1 MTADTKGVSSRLQVA
16 CAALFV
22 ALAAGACGSA
32 EGPNRN
38 VAPAQGPPEVVLNTV
53 EQHARQFDDDLPV
66 REAGTQQELAAATY
80 LTGHLQRAGYTV
92 RLESVPVGDLVRS
105 TDVVALPPSGGEPRA
120 VVAVPYDTVPKL
132 ALQGEDLGVF
142 LELARALRVVQSEH
156 AVEFVALGAELTDRD
171 GGNLG
176 TRRLVRLLVDAEV
189 APPVVVIAV
198 APGRG
203 FDATG
208 TSVASDLDGVAASA
222 GVERSVDV
230 PDPALPTLIES
241 TKVLGAANL
250 EFAVARGGAKEV
262 GSVLLSWLEERSR

>member
-1 MTADTKGVSSRLQVA
+1 MTADTKGASSRLPLA

-22 ALAAGACGSA
+22 ALAAGGCGSA
-32 EGPNRN
+32 EGPDRN

-105 TDVVALPPSGGEPRA
+105 TDVIALPPSGGDPRA

-132 ALQGEDLGVF
+132 SPQGEDLGVF
-142 LELARALRVVQSEH
+142 LELARALRADQSAH
-156 AVEFVALGAELTDRD
+156 AVEFVALGAELTNRD

-176 TRRLVRLLVDAEV
+176 TRRLVRLLVDADV

-208 TSVASDLDGVAASA
+208 TSVATDLDEIASSA
-222 GVERSVDV
+222 GLGRSVDAA
-230 PDPALPTLIES
+230 DPALPRLMES
-241 TKVLGAANL
+241 TRVMGAANL
-250 EFAVARGGAKEV
+250 EFAIARGGVEEV

>member
-1 MTADTKGVSSRLQVA
+1 MTVDTKGVSSRLPVA
-16 CAALFV
+16 CAALAV
-22 ALAAGACGSA
+22 ALVVGACGSA
-32 EGPNRN
+32 EAPDTD

-105 TDVVALPPSGGEPRA
+105 TDVVALPPSGGAPRA
-120 VVAVPYDTVPKL
+120 VVAVPYDTLPGL
-132 ALQGEDLGVF
+132 PPQGEDLGVF
-142 LELARALRVVQSEH
+142 LELARALRVEQSSH

-171 GGNLG
+171 GGSLG

-189 APPVVVIAV
+189 VPPVVVIAV
-198 APGRG
+198 SPGRG

-208 TSVASDLDGVAASA
+208 TGVASDLDEIASSDGLEPPVDAA
-222 GVERSVDV
+222 
-230 PDPALPTLIES
+230 DPMLPRLVES

-250 EFAVARGGAKEV
+250 DFAVAQGGAEEV
-262 GSVLLSWLEERSR
+262 GSVLLSWLEGRSR